1 MARLNQMEGVVDTMT
16 NYTIDHDMTFMHENR
31 ICGQYDSTEMEL
43 DELVDIADM
52 TYSELQEIGQRLMV
66 SRPQIDMELREAL
79 LAMRDGWRG
88 NMGLP
93 DECRVSVS
101 LYEQKEG
108 DKEIIDMDVRVE
120 FTCHWNG

>member
-1 MARLNQMEGVVDTMT
+1 MT
-16 NYTIDHDMTFMHENR
+16 KYTIDHDMTFLHENR

-43 DELVDIADM
+43 DELVELADKV
-52 TYSELQEIGQRLMV
+52 YSTPQDVAFKLMV

-79 LAMRDGWRG
+79 LAMRDEWRG